1 MAEKGLK
8 VKHDTVPTA
17 MELVQSSA
25 NLQDPKAYVTKASAQ
40 TGFVDRS
47 LTNERCG
54 DRLL

>member
-40 TGFVDRS
+40 TGFGP
-47 LTNERCG
+47 ERT
-54 DRLL
+54 DL

>member
-25 NLQDPKAYVTKASAQ
+25 DLQDPKAYVTKASAQ
-40 TGFVDRS
+40 TRFGPKRTD
-47 LTNERCG
+47 L
-54 DRLL
+54 